1 MTPEEKERIDRITQ
15 VVHYLSKG
23 KMPDPIPCEQDPDD
37 EIRQLCEKVNTLSQH
52 FIEVKEFI
60 VPLSC
65 GKLDGALPKR
75 NFLASPFKQL
85 QSALN
90 HLTWQTQQIA
100 KGDFS
105 QRVDFMGDFSMAFN
119 SMTDSLKEARSQL
132 MSEIARFKELAEIKE
147 KYLNVM
153 AHDIRTPIGA
163 VIGFSEILLEEEL
176 GEKARKYVEIIRR
189 NSDSLLG
196 LINNILD
203 MAKLEKR
210 RMDIES
216 VPFSIRI
223 LTEDIENIIQSK
235 LAQGVGFIR
244 ETDSEIPEYLSG
256 DPYRLQQVLTNLVGN
271 AAKFTQ
277 QGSITLSVKISAQN
291 ADEFALRFSVRD
303 TGMGIAQDKLETIF
317 MPFSQA
323 DAGIASRFGGT
334 GLGLTIS
341 RELVSLMGSEL
352 RVESRLGEGTEF
364 SFTLSLRR
372 CEKKEDIRNMEDI
385 TPCSKRCNILV
396 VDDNP
401 DTLKII
407 ESALKKHGVRFTLCQ
422 DSRKA
427 FDLLVDAYRQKDP
440 FTLAWLDI
448 DMPGLSGVDLAKKI
462 RADHNLNRL
471 RLVACTSHIEEA
483 GNPDSPSHFSFVA
496 SKPIT
501 PQALKRILEEAG
513 AGYPVED
520 SSSNLNGLKLLIVD
534 DNPLNRFLVIN
545 VMKKLNIEVIEAE
558 NGLDAVNKISENKFD
573 AVLMDRMM
581 PVMDGAEAIRRIRE
595 IYDPKTLPI
604 LAFTASDSQEDKNVL
619 MSAGANGIVFKP
631 IVYENIV
638 ENLCRNIFV
647 K

>member
-1 MTPEEKERIDRITQ
+1 M
-15 VVHYLSKG
+15 
-23 KMPDPIPCEQDPDD
+23 
-37 EIRQLCEKVNTLSQH
+37 
-52 FIEVKEFI
+52 
-60 VPLSC
+60 
-65 GKLDGALPKR
+65 
-75 NFLASPFKQL
+75 
-85 QSALN
+85 
-90 HLTWQTQQIA
+90 
-100 KGDFS
+100 
-105 QRVDFMGDFSMAFN
+105 
-119 SMTDSLKEARSQL
+119 
-132 MSEIARFKELAEIKE
+132 
-147 KYLNVM
+147 
-153 AHDIRTPIGA
+153 
-163 VIGFSEILLEEEL
+163 
-176 GEKARKYVEIIRR
+176 
-189 NSDSLLG
+189 
-196 LINNILD
+196 
-203 MAKLEKR
+203 
-210 RMDIES
+210 
-216 VPFSIRI
+216 PFSIRI

-235 LAQGVGFIR
+235 LAEGVGFIR

-341 RELVSLMGSEL
+341 RELVSLMGGEL

-364 SFTLSLRR
+364 SFTLTLCR
-372 CEKKEDIRNMEDI
+372 CEKKEEIQNMEDI